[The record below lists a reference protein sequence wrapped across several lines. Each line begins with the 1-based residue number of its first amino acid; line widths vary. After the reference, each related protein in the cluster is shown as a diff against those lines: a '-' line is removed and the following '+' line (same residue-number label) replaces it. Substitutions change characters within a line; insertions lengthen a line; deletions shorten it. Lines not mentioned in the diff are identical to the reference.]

1 MLRFILICTTIL
13 LLGNACQK
21 EQSPITPV
29 IKNPVDTIPSPTDTL
44 KDIIELGKCT
54 CLKNDKFWSPEA
66 NTAYH
71 PDRKDVFL
79 ISAGLTDPNL
89 RTIHFTVGDIPSKK
103 GKYNIEYFKSWD
115 AVNFIPQMVVYAA
128 QDYDQLIGTYRI
140 DTTRTDHFIEV
151 VSFDSIAGT
160 VQGRFQFFTFDK
172 NVTSPSGWG
181 LDPKINLTEGKFHL
195 KLQ

>member
-29 IKNPVDTIPSPTDTL
+29 TTHPIDTIPSPTDTL

-54 CLKNDKFWSPEA
+54 CLKNDKFWSPKA

-71 PDRKDVFL
+71 PDRKDVFM
-79 ISAGLTDPNL
+79 IDAGLTDPNF
-89 RTIHFTVGDIPSKK
+89 RTFYFSVSDIPTKK
-103 GKYNIEYFKSWD
+103 GKYNIEYYKTWYEVD
-115 AVNFIPQMVVYAA
+115 FIPQMAVFVS

>member
-1 MLRFILICTTIL
+1 MLRFILIITTIL
-13 LLGNACQK
+13 LLGHACQK

-89 RTIHFTVGDIPSKK
+89 RTIHFTVSDIPSKK

-140 DTTRTDHFIEV
+140 DTTRIDHFIEV
-151 VSFDSIAGT
+151 FRLIPSRVRYKGVFNFLPLI
-160 VQGRFQFFTFDK
+160 K
-172 NVTSPSGWG
+172 TSPLPAVGAW
-181 LDPKINLTEGKFHL
+181 TQ
-195 KLQ
+195 KLI

>member
-1 MLRFILICTTIL
+1 MLRFISIFITIL
-13 LLGNACQK
+13 FLGNACQK
-21 EQSPITPV
+21 EQTSITKKPGDSL
-29 IKNPVDTIPSPTDTL
+29 PDTTVTS

-54 CLKNDKFWSPEA
+54 CLKNDKFWSPKA
-66 NTAYH
+66 NATYH
-71 PDRKDVFL
+71 PDRKDVFM

-89 RTIHFTVGDIPSKK
+89 RTFSFLASDIPTKK
-103 GKYNIEYFKSWD
+103 GKYNLEYFKSWD
-115 AVNFIPQMVVYAA
+115 EVNFIPQMVVYVA

-151 VSFDSIAGT
+151 VSFDSTAGT

-172 NVTSPSGWG
+172 SVTSPSSWG